1 MVWNTKLQPLVLS
14 IALICIATALFGQSE
29 AYQAKHFNHR
39 KGLPAHIVFDVL
51 QDTTGL
57 IWLTTENG
65 LIRFDGYEFMPFHN
79 FQYSRAI
86 EGDEFIIDV
95 TKNQSGE
102 LAIVHGQKELS
113 FELFNLE
120 TYQGWSPDFKEFPG
134 KPIAIFT
141 KKKGHTYFLVEDNSA
156 LIIYKLTADRSFEV
170 IFQTSLLA
178 LEQEQTV
185 NLFVDQTNSFWIG
198 LEKGLHL
205 FDSQGQLV
213 KSFGQSDFNSEGAA
227 VKTLFLHEDQKGIIR
242 TAIKNEK
249 GIYEYDSATQ
259 SFHRN
264 LLIGDSDYFSQIW
277 EDKKGNLLFKGS
289 RHEMSAYITDLVCL
303 LPSGK
308 LKSFSYVKNITES
321 IIDIYSQDFEEMLL
335 IGAANG
341 LNVINQAPSSFHT
354 ILDKKLTAGGWGRSI
369 RGITGDQQGNIYIG
383 TETNE
388 LFQYNSLKDS
398 LFELPL
404 KNIYKPKNRKY
415 FGGRTIYLDNQ
426 EYIWS
431 ISSNNEKESY
441 LHRFDLKTQET
452 VTTVIEGLVT
462 NFRYDGDRFFYFVIQ
477 DKIGDH
483 ARLMR
488 FDKKTRF
495 VKKWTDKEGL
505 NPVLGKNGRSI
516 SGIDND
522 ILWIGTTDGLV
533 KIDLKNQQSKEIF
546 LENKDKERYESQEIV
561 AITETPDALWL
572 GTAKGFVRWDK
583 RKEIITEAYRD
594 EDGLVSNTVC
604 GILPDAAGNIWLSTF
619 NGLSYF
625 NKETNLFNNFYPED
639 GLSHYEF
646 NRMAFYQDYQGKYFF
661 GGMNGINIFDTKT
674 VLQGNADNQLVLT
687 KLLKNFTDSDSQMV
701 QLAGFDKLT
710 ALTLSPKV
718 SQFEFHFTMPN
729 YLSKEIKY
737 SAWLEN
743 YEEDWNF
750 LGDNPK
756 VRYSKLPA
764 GDYVM
769 HIKAAD
775 DKGNLAQNELKIP
788 IVVQE
793 VFYKKAWFQLLMMGL
808 IGLLLVGISQYHA
821 NQELKV
827 ERLRTKLSSDLHD
840 EVSGLLAGIAMQT
853 DLMQMLTKEEENKER
868 LIKIGETSRSAM
880 SKMGDVIWSVDA
892 RKDKFSD
899 LLQRMQEHAA
909 EILQPLGIQ
918 YNFEIGDFNKNKK
931 MDLKLRQNLYLIFKE
946 TINNIAKHST
956 ASIANITLKNMG
968 DLFYLTVK
976 DNGQAKEKAA
986 NYKTGQGL
994 SNLKMRTEE
1003 IKGELAILRENG
1015 YEVLLKVKRFA

>member
-1 MVWNTKLQPLVLS
+1 MGLNTNRLSLVLIVLLIS
-14 IALICIATALFGQSE
+14 ITSSLFGQSTT
-29 AYQAKHFNHR
+29 YQAKHFNHR
-39 KGLPAHIVFDVL
+39 KGLPAHIVFDVF

-65 LIRFDGYEFMPFHN
+65 LVRFDGYEFMPFHN
-79 FQYSRAI
+79 FKYSRAI
-86 EGDEFIIDV
+86 EGDEFIMDV
-95 TKNQSGE
+95 TENQSGE

-120 TYQGWSPDFKEFPG
+120 TYQRWIPDFKEFPS

-141 KKKGHTYFLVEDNSA
+141 KQKGQTYFLCETNAA
-156 LIIYKLTADRSFEV
+156 LTIYELTANRSFEV
-170 IFQTSLLA
+170 VFQTSTLKIKK
-178 LEQEQTV
+178 EQKVTF
-185 NLFVDQTNSFWIG
+185 FVDASNSFWIG
-198 LEKGLHL
+198 GENGLHL
-205 FDSQGQLV
+205 FDNQGQLV
-213 KSFGQSDFNSEGAA
+213 KSFGQEDFNSVAA
-227 VKTLFLHEDQKGIIR
+227 TVKTLILHQDQKGIIR

-259 SFHRN
+259 AFRRN
-264 LLIGDSDYFSQIW
+264 LLKGESAYFSQIW

-289 RHEMSAYITDLVCL
+289 RHETSAYIEDLICL
-303 LPSGK
+303 LPDGK
-308 LKSFSYVKNITES
+308 LKSFLYIKDITRS
-321 IIDIYSQDFEEMLL
+321 INDLYSEDFQEMLL

-341 LNVINQAPSSFHT
+341 LNIINQAPSSFHT
-354 ILDKKLTAGGWGRSI
+354 ILAKSLNAGDWGKSI
-369 RGITGDQQGNIYIG
+369 RGITGDKQGNIYIG

-415 FGGRTIYLDNQ
+415 FGGRSIYLEKED
-426 EYIWS
+426 YIWS
-431 ISSNNEKESY
+431 ISANSETESY

-452 VTTVIEGLVT
+452 STIKIEGLVT

-477 DKIGDH
+477 DIIGDH
-483 ARLMR
+483 ARLTR
-488 FDKKTRF
+488 YDTKTRSLDN
-495 VKKWTDKEGL
+495 WTDREGL
-505 NPVLGKNGRSI
+505 NPILGMKGRSI
-516 SGIDND
+516 AGIDED
-522 ILWIGTTDGLV
+522 ILWVGTTEGLV
-533 KIDLKNQQSKEIF
+533 KIDLKNQQSKVIF
-546 LENKDKERYESQEIV
+546 LENKNKERYESQEIV
-561 AITETPDALWL
+561 AITETNDDLWL
-572 GTAKGFVRWDK
+572 GTTKGFVRWDK
-583 RKEIITEAYRD
+583 TSEIITEAYKD

-604 GILPDAAGNIWLSTF
+604 GIMPDENGNLWLSTF
-619 NGLSYF
+619 NGLSFF
-625 NKETNLFNNFYPED
+625 NKETTLFNNFYPED

-661 GGMNGINIFDTKT
+661 GGMNGVNSFDAKT
-674 VLQGNADNQLVLT
+674 LLQGNTNNQLVIT
-687 KLLKNFTDSDSQMV
+687 KLLKNFSDSDSQMV
-701 QLAGFDKLT
+701 QLAGLNNLT
-710 ALTLSPKV
+710 ELTLSPKV

-743 YEEDWNF
+743 YETDWNF

-769 HIKAAD
+769 HIKALD
-775 DKGNLAQNELKIP
+775 DKGNQAENELKIP
-788 IVVQE
+788 IIVQE
-793 VFYKKAWFQLLMMGL
+793 VFYKKRWFQLLMWSL
-808 IGLLLVGISQYHA
+808 IGLLLVGISRYHA

-853 DLMQMLTKEEENKER
+853 DLIQMLTQEEENKER
-868 LIKIGETSRSAM
+868 LKKIGETSRSAM

-892 RKDKFSD
+892 RKDKFED
-899 LLQRMQEHAA
+899 LLLRMQEHAA

-918 YNFEIGDFNKNKK
+918 YNFEIGDFNINKK

-956 ASIANITLKNMG
+956 ASVANITLKNKG
-968 DLFYLTVK
+968 NLFYLTVK
-976 DNGQAKEKAA
+976 DNGQPKEKAA

-994 SNLKMRTEE
+994 SNLKMRTKE
-1003 IKGELAILRENG
+1003 IKGELDIYSKNG
-1015 YEVLLKVKRFA
+1015 YEVILKVKRFA